1 MIQHRVSLNNF
12 FINKVYNL
20 KNKKSATK
28 PRFVLN
34 LKKRCFCFSKQKN
47 NETICLEKQNAGF
60 VGTPSFLLTMLTVDF
75 IIFIRQKIIKK
86 NLFIYKHTIKKAR
99 GVSKKTSVFIKNTN
113 WIFLQQ
119 QTLKQQQK

>member
-1 MIQHRVSLNNF
+1 MIQHCFSLNNF

-20 KNKKSATK
+20 KNKKGATK

-47 NETICLEKQNAGF
+47 NETTCLEKPNTGF
-60 VGTPSFLLTMLTVDF
+60 VVTPSFLLIMLTVDF
-75 IIFIRQKIIKK
+75 ITLIRQKLIKK
-86 NLFIYKHTIKKAR
+86 YLFIYKHTIKKAR

-113 WIFLQQ
+113 WIFYHN
-119 QTLKQQQK
+119 KP